1 MPGTVVMD
9 QEIKSES
16 RHEETLANVPP
27 VCLCAGATLCGSH
40 P

>member
-16 RHEETLANVPP
+16 RHEETLANVPL